1 MITTQ
6 EATQIVMSHLVALET
21 EQVSL
26 EEAVGKVLQETLLAD
41 RDFPPFDRV
50 SMDGIA
56 YNIADIKDSNVLVVD
71 DVQLAGAAQKTLK
84 APGHCLEVM
93 TGAMLPANTN
103 TVTRYEDVEFFEEQ
117 GKKKARLLV
126 LPEKERQNVHIQ
138 GLDQQAG
145 DILLEAG
152 SWLNPAGIAV
162 AAAIGKTHLTVSK
175 VPSFGIIS
183 TGDEL
188 VDVQATPEPYQIRKS
203 NVYAL
208 QAALQQINMPSM
220 LYHFEDT
227 QEALHK
233 GLSEAL
239 EQHQVLILS
248 GGVSK
253 GKADYVPQVLE
264 ELGVHKLF
272 HRVQQR
278 PGKPFWFGHTAE
290 GKVVFALPGNPVSTF
305 MCFYRYVK
313 PWLLSSIGLPEQR
326 RSTAVLAEDIT
337 FDSPVTYFLQVH
349 AKSNEHGVVSAYP
362 YHGHGSGDFANL
374 LLCNGFLE
382 LPADRQTFKKGEQ
395 YPLIL
400 FDQLI

>member
-1 MITTQ
+1 MITTH
-6 EATQIVMSHLVALET
+6 EATQIVMSHLLVLET
-21 EQVSL
+21 EKVPL
-26 EEAVGKVLQETLLAD
+26 EKAVGKVLQETLLAD

-56 YNIADIKDSNVLVVD
+56 YDMADVKEHNVLVVD

-84 APGHCLEVM
+84 ASGRCLEVM

-117 GKKKARLLV
+117 GRKKARLLV
-126 LPEKERQNVHIQ
+126 MPQKERQNIHTQ

-152 SWLNPAGIAV
+152 SLLNPAGIAV
-162 AAAIGKTHLTVSK
+162 AAAVGKTHLTVSK
-175 VPSFGIIS
+175 APSFGIIS

-203 NVYAL
+203 NIYAL
-208 QAALQQINMPSM
+208 QAALQQMDMPSV

-227 QEALHK
+227 QEALRE
-233 GLSEAL
+233 GLSKAL

-264 ELGVHKLF
+264 ELGVQKLF

-305 MCFYRYVK
+305 MCFHRYVK
-313 PWLLSSIGLPEQR
+313 PWLMRSMGLPAQHY
-326 RSTAVLAEDIT
+326 STAVLAEDVT
-337 FDSPVTYFLQVH
+337 FDPPLTYFLQVR
-349 AKSNEHGVVSAYP
+349 AKNNEQGVLTAYP

-382 LPADRQTFKKGEQ
+382 LPADRQSFKKGDKF
-395 YPLIL
+395 PLIL
-400 FDQLI
+400 FDKLL